1 MTQDLSVV
9 AANSESGSESSM
21 VMSVSI
27 ADPYVV
33 LRMTDGS
40 IRLLIGGV
48 FHQYSFPFSFLLC
61 ANMCRYLFVCISIY
75 IYEISKETFNSLTWN

>member
-9 AANSESGSESSM
+9 AANESGSESST

-33 LRMTDGS
+33 LKMTDGS

-48 FHQYSFPFSFLLC
+48 FHQ
-61 ANMCRYLFVCISIY
+61 
-75 IYEISKETFNSLTWN
+75 